1 MGAPTIPTRETVRSR
16 HGVAPC
22 GSGVDQPRRISSSD
36 DARTNRVRAHSDHA
50 NRVRERSVI
59 ILLAAVRRQSFP
71 RRFHH
76 NATLQ
81 YNRLPVVTE
90 SVTKSIF
97 TPQSGPSRRGIRPDE
112 GYTNRVD
119 LFDESGLE
127 NLAGRAPLAERLRP
141 ATLDEVVGQPHLTD
155 EGGPLRTVVE
165 RGRIGSVVLWGP
177 PGTGKTTLA
186 RVLANTVEEE
196 FVPLSAVT
204 SGVKDL
210 RAALDGARG
219 RLKYEGRG
227 TLVFVDEVH
236 RFNKNQ
242 QDALLPAL
250 EEGLVDFIGA
260 TTENP
265 SFEVT
270 APLLSRSRVLRLRS
284 LSEEYLGLLLDRGVE
299 ELGVEVSDEAR
310 EYLLRLAGGDGRRML
325 NSLEIAS
332 AGTKRIEVTDVE
344 RAVGQRA
351 LRYGREEHYDVISA
365 FIKSVRGG
373 DPDAA
378 LHYLARMLE
387 AGEDPV
393 FVARRL
399 VILAS
404 EDIGNAD
411 PHGLPL
417 AVSAAEAVRL
427 IGMPE
432 GRIPLA
438 QATTYLATAP
448 KSNAAYAGINSAL
461 TDVRRENTPEIP
473 MRLRNAVTGLMK
485 EEGYGSGYRYAHNDE
500 PEGMNDTY
508 LPEELAGRVY
518 YEPKKSGQEVEIKA
532 RLQTWREE
540 RERRT

>member
-1 MGAPTIPTRETVRSR
+1 M
-16 HGVAPC
+16 
-22 GSGVDQPRRISSSD
+22 
-36 DARTNRVRAHSDHA
+36 
-50 NRVRERSVI
+50 
-59 ILLAAVRRQSFP
+59 
-71 RRFHH
+71 
-76 NATLQ
+76 
-81 YNRLPVVTE
+81 
-90 SVTKSIF
+90 
-97 TPQSGPSRRGIRPDE
+97 
-112 GYTNRVD
+112 D
-119 LFDESGLE
+119 LFDQSGAD
-127 NLAGRAPLAERLRP
+127 NLAKRAPLAERLRP

-155 EGGPLRTVVE
+155 DGGPLRSVVD

-210 RAALDGARG
+210 RAALEGARE

-236 RFNKNQ
+236 RFNKTQ

-284 LSEEYLGLLLDRGVE
+284 LSEEDLDVLLDRGMA
-299 ELGVEVSDEAR
+299 ELGVEISDEAR
-310 EYLLRLAGGDGRRML
+310 GYLLALAGGDGRRML
-325 NSLEIAS
+325 NALEVAA
-332 AGTKRIEVTDVE
+332 AGTKRVEVADVE

-417 AVSAAEAVRL
+417 AVAAAEAVRF

-438 QATTYLATAP
+438 QATTYLASTP
-448 KSNAAYAGINSAL
+448 KSNAAYAGINAAL
-461 TDVRRENTPEIP
+461 ADVRRENTPEVP
-473 MRLRNAVTGLMK
+473 MHLRNAVTGLM
-485 EEGYGSGYRYAHNDE
+485 EQEGYGSGYRYAHSDE
-500 PEGMNDTY
+500 PEGMNDRY
-508 LPEELAGRVY
+508 LPEEISDRVY
-518 YEPKKSGQEVEIKA
+518 YEPKDSGVETEIKERLERWRGGRKA
-532 RLQTWREE
+532 RGARG
-540 RERRT
+540 

>member
-1 MGAPTIPTRETVRSR
+1 M
-16 HGVAPC
+16 
-22 GSGVDQPRRISSSD
+22 
-36 DARTNRVRAHSDHA
+36 
-50 NRVRERSVI
+50 
-59 ILLAAVRRQSFP
+59 
-71 RRFHH
+71 
-76 NATLQ
+76 
-81 YNRLPVVTE
+81 
-90 SVTKSIF
+90 
-97 TPQSGPSRRGIRPDE
+97 
-112 GYTNRVD
+112 D
-119 LFDESGLE
+119 LFDESGSESLSR
-127 NLAGRAPLAERLRP
+127 RAPLAERLRP
-141 ATLDEVVGQPHLTD
+141 KTLEEVVGQPHLTG
-155 EGGPLRTVVE
+155 ESGPLRAAVE
-165 RGRIGSVVLWGP
+165 RGRIDSLILWGP

-186 RVLANTVEEE
+186 RVLASTVEEE

-210 RAALDGARG
+210 RGALDGARE

-236 RFNKNQ
+236 RFNKTQ

-270 APLLSRSRVLRLRS
+270 APLLSRSRVLRLRP
-284 LSEEYLGLLLDRGVE
+284 LSEEDLDVLLKRGLE
-299 ELGVEVSDEAR
+299 ELNAEVSPEAR
-310 EYLLRLAGGDGRRML
+310 EYLLRLAGEDGRRLL
-325 NSLEIAS
+325 NALEISAS
-332 AGTKRIEVTDVE
+332 GAERIEVADVE
-344 RAVGQRA
+344 RAVGQKA

-411 PHGLPL
+411 PHALPL
-417 AVSAAEAVRL
+417 AVAVAQAVQL

-438 QATTYLATAP
+438 QATTYLASAP
-448 KSNAAYAGINSAL
+448 KSNAAYAAIGRAL
-461 TDVRRENTPEIP
+461 EDVRRGSVPEVP
-473 MRLRNAVTGLMK
+473 LRLRNAATGLMK
-485 EEGYGSGYRYAHNDE
+485 EEGYGAGYRYAHDDE
-500 PEGMNDTY
+500 PEGMNDRY

-518 YEPKKSGQEVEIKA
+518 YVPKGRGAEAEI
-532 RLQTWREE
+532 RERIEGWRRE
-540 RERRT
+540 REGRRNE

>member
-1 MGAPTIPTRETVRSR
+1 M
-16 HGVAPC
+16 
-22 GSGVDQPRRISSSD
+22 
-36 DARTNRVRAHSDHA
+36 
-50 NRVRERSVI
+50 
-59 ILLAAVRRQSFP
+59 
-71 RRFHH
+71 
-76 NATLQ
+76 
-81 YNRLPVVTE
+81 
-90 SVTKSIF
+90 
-97 TPQSGPSRRGIRPDE
+97 
-112 GYTNRVD
+112 D
-119 LFDESGLE
+119 LFDESGIE

-141 ATLDEVVGQPHLTD
+141 ATLDDVVGQPHLTD
-155 EGGPLRTVVE
+155 EGGPLRSVVE

-186 RVLANTVEEE
+186 RVLARTVEEE

-210 RAALDGARG
+210 RAALEGARE

-236 RFNKNQ
+236 RFNKTQ

-284 LSEEYLGLLLDRGVE
+284 LSGQDLSLLLDRGVA
-299 ELGVEVSDEAR
+299 ELGVAISEEAR

-325 NSLEIAS
+325 NAVEIAA
-332 AGTKRIEVTDVE
+332 AGTKRVEVADVE

-417 AVSAAEAVRL
+417 AISAAEAVRL

-438 QATTYLATAP
+438 QATTYLASAP
-448 KSNAAYAGINSAL
+448 KSNAAYAGINAAL
-461 TDVRRENTPEIP
+461 ADVRRENTPEVP
-473 MRLRNAVTGLMK
+473 MHLRNAATGLMK
-485 EEGYGSGYRYAHNDE
+485 EEGYGSGYRYAHGDE
-500 PEGMNDTY
+500 PEGMNDRY
-508 LPEELAGRVY
+508 LPEEISDRVY
-518 YEPKKSGQEVEIKA
+518 YEPKSSGAEAEINERLERWRSA
-532 RLQTWREE
+532 RELREG
-540 RERRT
+540 

>member
-1 MGAPTIPTRETVRSR
+1 M
-16 HGVAPC
+16 
-22 GSGVDQPRRISSSD
+22 
-36 DARTNRVRAHSDHA
+36 
-50 NRVRERSVI
+50 
-59 ILLAAVRRQSFP
+59 
-71 RRFHH
+71 
-76 NATLQ
+76 
-81 YNRLPVVTE
+81 
-90 SVTKSIF
+90 
-97 TPQSGPSRRGIRPDE
+97 
-112 GYTNRVD
+112 D
-119 LFDESGLE
+119 LFDEPGSESLSR
-127 NLAGRAPLAERLRP
+127 RAPLAERLRP
-141 ATLDEVVGQPHLTD
+141 KTLDEVVGQPHLTGA
-155 EGGPLRTVVE
+155 EGPLRAAVE
-165 RGRIGSVVLWGP
+165 RGRIGSLVLWGP

-186 RVLANTVEEE
+186 RVLAGTVEEE

-204 SGVKDL
+204 SGVRDL
-210 RAALDGARG
+210 RAALDGARE

-236 RFNKNQ
+236 RFNKTQ

-270 APLLSRSRVLRLRS
+270 APLLSRSRVLRLRP
-284 LSEEYLGLLLDRGVE
+284 LDEADLGELLDRGSGD
-299 ELGVEVSDEAR
+299 LGVEVSPDAR
-310 EYLLRLAGGDGRRML
+310 EYLLRLSGGDGRRLL
-325 NSLEIAS
+325 NALEVAAS
-332 AGTKRIEVTDVE
+332 GAERVEVGDVE
-344 RAVGQRA
+344 RAVGQRS

-417 AVSAAEAVRL
+417 AVAAAQAVQM

-438 QATTYLATAP
+438 QATTYLASAP
-448 KSNAAYAGINSAL
+448 KSNASYVGIGRAL
-461 TDVRRENTPEIP
+461 QDVRQGTATEVPL
-473 MRLRNAVTGLMK
+473 RLRNAATGLMK
-485 EEGYGSGYRYAHNDE
+485 EEGYGAGYRYAHDDE
-500 PEGMNDTY
+500 PEGMNDHY

-518 YEPKKSGQEVEIKA
+518 YEPKEKGAEAEI
-532 RLQTWREE
+532 RERILRWREGRRS
-540 RERRT
+540 RETRPDE

>member
-1 MGAPTIPTRETVRSR
+1 M
-16 HGVAPC
+16 
-22 GSGVDQPRRISSSD
+22 
-36 DARTNRVRAHSDHA
+36 
-50 NRVRERSVI
+50 
-59 ILLAAVRRQSFP
+59 
-71 RRFHH
+71 
-76 NATLQ
+76 
-81 YNRLPVVTE
+81 
-90 SVTKSIF
+90 
-97 TPQSGPSRRGIRPDE
+97 
-112 GYTNRVD
+112 D
-119 LFDESGLE
+119 LFDEYGSE
-127 NLAGRAPLAERLRP
+127 SLARRVPLAERLRP
-141 ATLDEVVGQPHLTD
+141 GTLDEVVGQPHLTG
-155 EGGPLRTVVE
+155 ESGPLRAAVE
-165 RGRIGSVVLWGP
+165 RGRIGSLILWGP

-186 RVLANTVEEE
+186 RVLAGSVEEE

-210 RAALDGARG
+210 RAALDGARE
-219 RLKYEGRG
+219 RLKYHARG
-227 TLVFVDEVH
+227 TLLFVDEVH
-236 RFNKNQ
+236 RFNKTQ

-270 APLLSRSRVLRLRS
+270 APLLSRSRVLRLLPLADEDLVR
-284 LSEEYLGLLLDRGVE
+284 LLGRGTE
-299 ELGVEVSDEAR
+299 ELGVEVSSEAC
-310 EYLLRLAGGDGRRML
+310 EYLLRLSGGDGRRLL
-325 NSLEIAS
+325 NALEVAAS
-332 AGTKRIEVTDVE
+332 GAQQRVQVADVE
-344 RAVGQRA
+344 RAVGQRS

-393 FVARRL
+393 FVARRI

-417 AVSAAEAVRL
+417 AVATAQAVQL

-438 QATTYLATAP
+438 QATTYLASAP
-448 KSNAAYAGINSAL
+448 KSNASYAAIGRAL
-461 TDVRRENTPEIP
+461 EDVRQGPVAEVPLH
-473 MRLRNAVTGLMK
+473 LRNAATGLMK
-485 EEGYGSGYRYAHNDE
+485 EEGYGAGYRYAHDDE
-500 PEGMNDTY
+500 PEGMNDRY

-518 YEPKKSGQEVEIKA
+518 YQPAKSGAEVEIRA
-532 RLQTWREE
+532 RIERWREARDE
-540 RERRT
+540 RE

>member
-1 MGAPTIPTRETVRSR
+1 
-16 HGVAPC
+16 
-22 GSGVDQPRRISSSD
+22 
-36 DARTNRVRAHSDHA
+36 
-50 NRVRERSVI
+50 
-59 ILLAAVRRQSFP
+59 
-71 RRFHH
+71 
-76 NATLQ
+76 
-81 YNRLPVVTE
+81 
-90 SVTKSIF
+90 
-97 TPQSGPSRRGIRPDE
+97 
-112 GYTNRVD
+112 VD
-119 LFDESGLE
+119 LFDESGTESLSR
-127 NLAGRAPLAERLRP
+127 RAPLAERLRP
-141 ATLDEVVGQPHLTD
+141 RTLDEVVGQPHLTG
-155 EGGPLRTVVE
+155 EHGPLRAAVE
-165 RGRIGSVVLWGP
+165 RGRIGSLVLWGP

-186 RVLANTVEEE
+186 RVLAATVEEE

-210 RAALDGARG
+210 RAAMDGARE
-219 RLKYEGRG
+219 RLKYEDRG

-236 RFNKNQ
+236 RFNKAQ

-270 APLLSRSRVLRLRS
+270 APMLSRSRVLRLRP
-284 LSEEYLGLLLDRGVE
+284 LSEEDLDELLQRGAK
-299 ELGVEVSDEAR
+299 ELGVEVSPEAR
-310 EYLLRLAGGDGRRML
+310 EYLLRLSGGDGRRLL
-325 NSLEIAS
+325 NALEVAAVGS
-332 AGTKRIEVTDVE
+332 ERVEVEDVE
-344 RAVGQRA
+344 RAVGQRS

-417 AVSAAEAVRL
+417 AMAAAQAVQL

-438 QATTYLATAP
+438 QATTYLASAP
-448 KSNAAYAGINSAL
+448 KSNASYAAIGRAL
-461 TDVRRENTPEIP
+461 DDVRRGPVAEVPLH
-473 MRLRNAVTGLMK
+473 LRNAATGLMR
-485 EEGYGSGYRYAHNDE
+485 EEGYGAGYRYAHEDE
-500 PEGMNDTY
+500 PEGMNDRY
-508 LPEELAGRVY
+508 LPEELASRIY
-518 YEPKKSGQEVEIKA
+518 YQPTKSGAEAEIRA
-532 RLQTWREE
+532 RIERWREARDK
-540 RERRT
+540 RE

>member
-1 MGAPTIPTRETVRSR
+1 M
-16 HGVAPC
+16 
-22 GSGVDQPRRISSSD
+22 
-36 DARTNRVRAHSDHA
+36 
-50 NRVRERSVI
+50 
-59 ILLAAVRRQSFP
+59 
-71 RRFHH
+71 
-76 NATLQ
+76 
-81 YNRLPVVTE
+81 
-90 SVTKSIF
+90 
-97 TPQSGPSRRGIRPDE
+97 
-112 GYTNRVD
+112 D
-119 LFDESGLE
+119 LFDESGIE

-141 ATLDEVVGQPHLTD
+141 VTLDDVVGQPQLTG
-155 EGGPLRTVVE
+155 EGGPLRSVVE

-186 RVLANTVEEE
+186 RVLAKTVEED

-210 RAALDGARG
+210 RAALDGARE

-236 RFNKNQ
+236 RFNKTQ

-270 APLLSRSRVLRLRS
+270 APLLSRSRVLRLHS
-284 LSEEYLGLLLDRGVE
+284 LSEEDLGLLLDRGAG
-299 ELGVEVSDEAR
+299 ELGVAIAEEAR

-325 NSLEIAS
+325 NALEVAS
-332 AGTKRIEVTDVE
+332 AGTKRVEVADVE
-344 RAVGQRA
+344 RAVGERA

-378 LHYLARMLE
+378 LHYLARILE

-417 AVSAAEAVRL
+417 AVAAAEAVRM

-438 QATTYLATAP
+438 QVTTYLASTP
-448 KSNAAYAGINSAL
+448 KSNAAYAGINAAL
-461 TDVRRENTPEIP
+461 ADVRRENTPEVP
-473 MRLRNAVTGLMK
+473 MHLRNAVTGLMK
-485 EEGYGSGYRYAHNDE
+485 EEGYGSGYRYAHSDE
-500 PEGMNDTY
+500 PEGMNDRY
-508 LPEELAGRVY
+508 LPQEVSDRVY
-518 YEPKKSGQEVEIKA
+518 YEPKRSGAEVEIKE
-532 RLQTWREE
+532 RLDRWRRG
-540 RERRT
+540 REGGE

>member
-1 MGAPTIPTRETVRSR
+1 
-16 HGVAPC
+16 
-22 GSGVDQPRRISSSD
+22 
-36 DARTNRVRAHSDHA
+36 
-50 NRVRERSVI
+50 
-59 ILLAAVRRQSFP
+59 
-71 RRFHH
+71 
-76 NATLQ
+76 
-81 YNRLPVVTE
+81 
-90 SVTKSIF
+90 
-97 TPQSGPSRRGIRPDE
+97 
-112 GYTNRVD
+112 VD
-119 LFDESGLE
+119 LFDESGTESLSR
-127 NLAGRAPLAERLRP
+127 RAPLAERLRP
-141 ATLDEVVGQPHLTD
+141 KTLDEVVGQPHLTGED
-155 EGGPLRTVVE
+155 GPLSAAVE
-165 RGRIGSVVLWGP
+165 RGRVDSLILWGP

-186 RVLANTVEEE
+186 RVLASTVEEE
-196 FVPLSAVT
+196 FVSLSAVT

-210 RAALDGARG
+210 RAALDGARE
-219 RLKYEGRG
+219 RLKYEDRG

-236 RFNKNQ
+236 RFNKTQ

-284 LSEEYLGLLLDRGVE
+284 LSEEDLGVLLDRGME
-299 ELGVEVSDEAR
+299 ELGVEVSAEAR
-310 EYLLRLAGGDGRRML
+310 EYLLRLAGGDGRRLL
-325 NSLEIAS
+325 NALEVAAS
-332 AGTKRIEVTDVE
+332 GTKRVEVADVE
-344 RAVGQRA
+344 RAVGQRS

-411 PHGLPL
+411 PHALPL
-417 AVSAAEAVRL
+417 AVAVAQAVQL

-438 QATTYLATAP
+438 QATTYLASAP
-448 KSNAAYAGINSAL
+448 KSNAAYAAIGRAL
-461 TDVRRENTPEIP
+461 EDVRRGSVPEVP
-473 MRLRNAVTGLMK
+473 LRLRNAPTGLMK
-485 EEGYGSGYRYAHNDE
+485 EEGYGAGYRYAHDDA
-500 PEGMNDTY
+500 PEGMNDRY
-508 LPEELAGRVY
+508 LPDELAGRVY
-518 YEPKKSGQEVEIKA
+518 YEPKEQGAEAEI
-532 RLQTWREE
+532 RERIERWRRE
-540 RERRT
+540 RESRPSR

>member
-1 MGAPTIPTRETVRSR
+1 M
-16 HGVAPC
+16 
-22 GSGVDQPRRISSSD
+22 
-36 DARTNRVRAHSDHA
+36 
-50 NRVRERSVI
+50 
-59 ILLAAVRRQSFP
+59 
-71 RRFHH
+71 
-76 NATLQ
+76 
-81 YNRLPVVTE
+81 
-90 SVTKSIF
+90 
-97 TPQSGPSRRGIRPDE
+97 
-112 GYTNRVD
+112 D
-119 LFDESGLE
+119 LFDESGID

-141 ATLDEVVGQPHLTD
+141 GALDEVVGQPHLTD
-155 EGGPLRTVVE
+155 DGGPLRSVVD
-165 RGRIGSVVLWGP
+165 RGRIGSIVLWGP

-210 RAALDGARG
+210 RAALDGARE

-236 RFNKNQ
+236 RFNKTQ

-284 LSEEYLGLLLDRGVE
+284 LSEEDLGVLLDKGVA
-299 ELGVEVSDEAR
+299 ELGVDISHEAR
-310 EYLLRLAGGDGRRML
+310 EYLLALAGGDGRRML
-325 NSLEIAS
+325 NALEVAA
-332 AGTKRIEVTDVE
+332 AGTKRVEVGDVE

-417 AVSAAEAVRL
+417 AVATAEAVRL

-438 QATTYLATAP
+438 QATTYLASTP
-448 KSNAAYAGINSAL
+448 KSNAAYVGINTAL
-461 TDVRRENTPEIP
+461 ADVRRENTPEVP
-473 MRLRNAVTGLMK
+473 MHLRNAVTGLMK
-485 EEGYGSGYRYAHNDE
+485 QEGYGSGYRYAHGDE
-500 PEGMNDTY
+500 PEGMNDRY
-508 LPEELAGRVY
+508 LPEEISDRVY
-518 YEPKKSGQEVEIKA
+518 YEPKDSGEEAEIKE
-532 RLQTWREE
+532 RLERWRRGRTAREE
-540 RERRT
+540 GG

>member
-1 MGAPTIPTRETVRSR
+1 M
-16 HGVAPC
+16 
-22 GSGVDQPRRISSSD
+22 
-36 DARTNRVRAHSDHA
+36 
-50 NRVRERSVI
+50 
-59 ILLAAVRRQSFP
+59 
-71 RRFHH
+71 
-76 NATLQ
+76 
-81 YNRLPVVTE
+81 
-90 SVTKSIF
+90 
-97 TPQSGPSRRGIRPDE
+97 
-112 GYTNRVD
+112 D
-119 LFDESGLE
+119 LFDESGIE
-127 NLAGRAPLAERLRP
+127 HLASRAPLAERLRP
-141 ATLDEVVGQPHLTD
+141 ATLDEVIGQSHLTA
-155 EGGPLRTVVE
+155 EGGPLRSVVE
-165 RGRIGSVVLWGP
+165 RGRIGSIVLWGP

-186 RVLANTVEEE
+186 RVLASRVEEE
-196 FVPLSAVT
+196 FIPLSAVT

-210 RAALDGARG
+210 RAAMEGARE

-236 RFNKNQ
+236 RFNKAQ

-284 LSEEYLGLLLDRGVE
+284 LSEEDLGLLLDRGTE
-299 ELGVEVSDEAR
+299 DLGVGISDEAR

-325 NSLEIAS
+325 NALEVAA
-332 AGTKRIEVTDVE
+332 AGTRRVEVADVE
-344 RAVGQRA
+344 RAVGQRV

-438 QATTYLATAP
+438 QATTYLASAP
-448 KSNAAYAGINSAL
+448 KSNAAYSGINAAL
-461 TDVRRENTPEIP
+461 SDVRRENTPEVP
-473 MRLRNAVTGLMK
+473 MHLRNAVTGLMK
-485 EEGYGSGYRYAHNDE
+485 EEGYGANYRYAHGDE
-500 PEGMNDTY
+500 PEGMNDRY

-518 YEPKKSGQEVEIKA
+518 YEPKKSGEEARIRD
-532 RLQTWREE
+532 RLQRWRED
-540 RERRT
+540 RERREKEN